1 MTTATISLRR
11 QAITCGGLCAVAAL
25 VFLLWPPPA
34 GALYGSLGLGWADQL
49 LAGSGLGVLY
59 WGVAEAA
66 YRFLPNGKGSQAVVD
81 GYSRLDL
88 SGWRPL
94 WISLAAGLGEELLF
108 RGALQPHLGI
118 WFTSALFALAHLKA
132 YRIDRIDRTTL
143 LHLAGLFSAGMALG
157 ALAWFLGILTV
168 ILFHVAMDVAGLL
181 LVRRAATPNAALSSD
196 GP

>member
-11 QAITCGGLCAVAAL
+11 QAITCAALCTVAAL
-25 VFLLWPPPA
+25 LFLLWPPPA
-34 GALYGSLGLGWADQL
+34 GALSGTLGLDWADQL
-49 LAGSGLGVLY
+49 LAGIGLGALY

-81 GYSRLDL
+81 SYSRLDL

-108 RGALQPHLGI
+108 RGALQPHLGL
-118 WFTSALFALAHLKA
+118 WFTSALFALAHVKA
-132 YRIDRIDRTTL
+132 YRIDRLDRTTL
-143 LHLAGLFSAGMALG
+143 LQLGGLFGAGVALG
-157 ALAWFLGILTV
+157 ALAWFLGLLTV

-181 LVRRAATPNAALSSD
+181 LVRRAALGTAVSSN

>member
-11 QAITCGGLCAVAAL
+11 QAITCGG
-25 VFLLWPPPA
+25 
-34 GALYGSLGLGWADQL
+34 LYGSLGLGWADQL

>member
-11 QAITCGGLCAVAAL
+11 QALTCAALCAVAAL
-25 VFLLWPPPA
+25 LFLLWPPPA
-34 GALYGSLGLGWADQL
+34 GALSGALGLDWTDQL
-49 LAGSGLGVLY
+49 LAGIGLGVLY

-81 GYSRLDL
+81 SYSRLDL

-118 WFTSALFALAHLKA
+118 WFTSALFALAHVKA
-132 YRIDRIDRTTL
+132 YRIDRLDRTTL
-143 LHLAGLFSAGMALG
+143 LQLGGLFGAGVALG
-157 ALAWFLGILTV
+157 ALAWFLGLLTV

-181 LVRRAATPNAALSSD
+181 VVRRAALDTTVSSN